1 MSSVYFATPMVTLIN
16 ETSVSVVAVVGACRP
31 STHRIPSAGLS
42 CISRIS
48 VAANDK
54 NNESTLVQVLDVDD
68 LSKSISFQE
77 ALVMRFLSMTK
88 ESLAVRVNVS
98 AGDDQ
103 LSNPSSVGWEMGSL
117 SCPSKGESCVTSWG
131 A

>member
-16 ETSVSVVAVVGACRP
+16 ETSVSIVAVAGACHP
-31 STHRIPSAGLS
+31 STHRIPSAGLF

-77 ALVMRFLSMTK
+77 ALIMRFLSMTK

-98 AGDDQ
+98 AGDNQ
-103 LSNPSSVGWEMGSL
+103 FSNPSSVG
-117 SCPSKGESCVTSWG
+117 
-131 A
+131 